1 MNVLKYLLVII
12 SFFPQVTQAIY
23 RIYSGNIGD
32 KKIDFYI
39 SGTSDNS
46 LTISYVNTNDYTII
60 SERLPKKVDNEYVY
74 ENYTYDL
81 FGNKDTLILK
91 NFDFSENK
99 IKSENDFL
107 IGTSLKFG
115 DFKLKK
121 IFEYNV
127 IWSNGYK
134 ENHKDSKELL
144 SNIEFN
150 NVEFLQIH
158 STKDF
163 YFKLLL
169 SKNKKEDI
177 KITGV
182 NIYSK
187 KNGELIQRIKT
198 KKNYLFYDVFTVE
211 IGDFDF
217 DGNENDFSLVEG
229 DTRGTNV
236 PHMYFIYDE
245 SQNKFIDPNLE
256 GYVFVFDPEK
266 KIATSTKTCGDVIL
280 YENNIILNKM
290 YYFNQSKKKYEY
302 IDQYCMAIPDGV
314 DYYLRECT
322 IKERQDC
329 EKAVVEPG
337 DEP

>member
-1 MNVLKYLLVII
+1 M
-12 SFFPQVTQAIY
+12 
-23 RIYSGNIGD
+23 
-32 KKIDFYI
+32 
-39 SGTSDNS
+39 
-46 LTISYVNTNDYTII
+46 
-60 SERLPKKVDNEYVY
+60 
-74 ENYTYDL
+74 
-81 FGNKDTLILK
+81 
-91 NFDFSENK
+91 K

-107 IGTSLKFG
+107 IRTSLKFG

-144 SNIEFN
+144 SNIEFK

-236 PHMYFIYDE
+236 PHMYFIYDK

-256 GYVFVFDPEK
+256 GYVFVFDAEK
-266 KIATSTKTCGDVIL
+266 K
-280 YENNIILNKM
+280 
-290 YYFNQSKKKYEY
+290 
-302 IDQYCMAIPDGV
+302 
-314 DYYLRECT
+314 LRPAQ
-322 IKERQDC
+322 KP
-329 EKAVVEPG
+329 VVM
-337 DEP
+337 

>member
-144 SNIEFN
+144 SNIEFK

-158 STKDF
+158 TTKDF

-169 SKNKKEDI
+169 YKNKKEDI

-290 YYFNQSKKKYEY
+290 YYLLNRFFQ
-302 IDQYCMAIPDGV
+302 
-314 DYYLRECT
+314 
-322 IKERQDC
+322 
-329 EKAVVEPG
+329 
-337 DEP
+337 